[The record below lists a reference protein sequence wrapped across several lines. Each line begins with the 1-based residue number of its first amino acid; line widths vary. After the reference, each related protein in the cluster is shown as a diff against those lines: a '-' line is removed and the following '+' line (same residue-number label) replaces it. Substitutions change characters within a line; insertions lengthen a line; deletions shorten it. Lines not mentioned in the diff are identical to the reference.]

1 MRGKIRL
8 SRKQRQL
15 RFAIIMLVFTT
26 VIFRNLPDLP
36 KKAKINFMDN
46 YEEIVVT
53 IKHGD
58 RAWNIQSELTPN
70 EDVRELLYYVTTLN
84 ERPVG
89 NLIPGEQIT
98 FLKEIDNK

>member
-1 MRGKIRL
+1 MKGKIRL
-8 SRKQRQL
+8 TRKQRQL
-15 RFAIIMLVFTT
+15 RFAVIMLVFTT
-26 VIFRNLPDLP
+26 VVFRNLPMLS
-36 KKAKINFMDN
+36 KTKTSFMDN

-70 EDVRELLYYVTTLN
+70 EDVRELLYYVSLVN
-84 ERPVG
+84 EKSVG

-98 FLKEIDNK
+98 FLKEIDGK

>member
-1 MRGKIRL
+1 MKGKIRL

-15 RFAIIMLVFTT
+15 RFAIIMLVLTIVT
-26 VIFRNLPDLP
+26 FRNLPDLP

-58 RAWNIQSELTPN
+58 RAWNIQSELTPS

-84 ERPVG
+84 ERSVG

>member
-1 MRGKIRL
+1 MKVKFRL
-8 SRKQRQL
+8 TRKQRQL
-15 RFAIIMLVFTT
+15 RFAVIMLVFTT
-26 VIFRNLPDLP
+26 VIFRNLPNLS
-36 KKAKINFMDN
+36 KTKTSFMDN

-70 EDVRELLYYVTTLN
+70 EDVRELLYYVSLVN
-84 ERPVG
+84 EKSVG

-98 FLKEIDNK
+98 FLKEIDGK